1 MQQAERTLLVLKP
14 DVVERGVIGAVLARV
29 EQAGFVITGLVMC
42 KLSKSEAEEF
52 YAVHRGKDFFAGL
65 VEFITSGPVVAV
77 RLEGPDCRRRLRE
90 FVGATDPQQA
100 TPGTIRRDFGSSVRR
115 NAVHAANPEEDID
128 RELRFFFPEDDR
140 AV

>member
-1 MQQAERTLLVLKP
+1 MVLKP
-14 DVVERGVIGAVLARV
+14 DVVERGVIGAVLGRV

-100 TPGTIRRDFGSSVRR
+100 APGTIRRDFGSSVRR
-115 NAVHAANPEEDID
+115 NAVHAANPEEDVD
-128 RELRFFFPEDDR
+128 RELRFFFPDDDR

>member
-1 MQQAERTLLVLKP
+1 MRQAERTLLVLKP
-14 DVVERGVIGAVLARV
+14 DVVERGVIGAVLGRV

-100 TPGTIRRDFGSSVRR
+100 APGTIRRDFGSSVRR
-115 NAVHAANPEEDID
+115 NAVHAANPEEDVD
-128 RELRFFFPEDDR
+128 RELRFFFPDDDR